1 MRWTCD
7 TSGRFRQRP
16 YYTDSELEQICE
28 DAICGFLRERHGK
41 AVFPVSTADL
51 TVLIEQHV
59 DDLDSYSDLED
70 GIDGLT
76 HFFPKKKPKV
86 KIASRLQEAYL
97 EKGII
102 YVTGQSVI
110 GHRAG
115 FDVTGVDIVPHPCE
129 LLYSSNCPLGAG
141 VGSHAKVEQSARSQK
156 ARVKPVSEQD
166 WCSPVQTPILAY
178 SHVSRSDKESEAVY
192 AAGCCFLSQTGRHH
206 R

>member
-28 DAICGFLRERHGK
+28 GAICRFLRKRHGK
-41 AVFPVSTADL
+41 VVFPVSTADL

-97 EKGII
+97 ENRLR
-102 YVTGQSVI
+102 TTLTHEH
-110 GHRAG
+110 GH
-115 FDVTGVDIVPHPCE
+115 VVPSI
-129 LLYSSNCPLGAG
+129 YSS
-141 VGSHAKVEQSARSQK
+141 AR
-156 ARVKPVSEQD
+156 PELD
-166 WCSPVQTPILAY
+166 
-178 SHVSRSDKESEAVY
+178 
-192 AAGCCFLSQTGRHH
+192 
-206 R
+206 